1 VTFSIPGAV
10 AGGHDAHMR
19 VAPIIGLLGPRTT
32 ARVAD
37 LAVEIASSHPAALA
51 ATLQRVLGAFEQADM
66 PMARQLEQFER
77 ARAALLSALEPI
89 LRALRFAP
97 VPFSRDNLLAFDAAA
112 RTLRAASGWCRAASV
127 VLRDDDAPESMS
139 PTAARALSRALD
151 FQSRL
156 LIGACHARVALERS
170 EWDGLCLLAHH
181 AQRAGL
187 LDESFPDAEG
197 APVPCARSAF
207 AVPVLLRLLE
217 PLGLARAEFEL
228 AASLARSGARRVG
241 VVIDVDG
248 EPHANPRGPAILLS
262 AQHGVRLDTR
272 RLVLAIED
280 CARRLGD
287 GAAPAEVGLRTR
299 LPRDVLPALLERV
312 RGVWCADY
320 RPAALVRPP
329 IAHALLHIGL
339 PRQHGQLGS
348 GPGTSPGATQA
359 GTTQAG
365 TMQTAGAAARNEAA
379 YVFGR
384 NRDLPGVW
392 QTGAAVP
399 AIVEHD
405 PAAPH
410 DADFAR
416 RHAQLRGDAES
427 VTWRGHDARRTVFT
441 RAACEPA
448 LRLGQ
453 LVAVLPVRPQ
463 PGGRGPSTRP
473 GSGPSRLMVG
483 RVVTL
488 AQTGTPESRR
498 PFGHDVGVAFWPG
511 SPLPVGVRLDGD
523 AFFEDAW
530 WFASPSPGEP
540 QSLVLRRER
549 FERVGAA
556 VLRDVGVDR
565 EVRLAGLIERG
576 VDYDRVAVEPR

>member
-1 VTFSIPGAV
+1 
-10 AGGHDAHMR
+10 MR

-32 ARVAD
+32 ARVPD
-37 LAVEIASSHPAALA
+37 LAAAIASSPPVAWA
-51 ATLQRVLGAFEQADM
+51 ATLQRVLGAFEQAGM
-66 PMARQLEQFER
+66 PMARQLEHFER
-77 ARAALLSALEPI
+77 ARAALLDVLEPT
-89 LRALRFAP
+89 LRALRLAP
-97 VPFSRDNLLAFDAAA
+97 VPFSRENLLAFDAAA

-127 VLRDDDAPESMS
+127 VLRDDAAPESMS
-139 PTAARALSRALD
+139 PAAARALTRALD

-156 LIGACHARVALERS
+156 LVGACRARVALERS

-217 PLGLARAEFEL
+217 PLGLARAEFDL
-228 AASLARSGARRVG
+228 AASLARSGSRHVG

-248 EPHANPRGPAILLS
+248 EPHANPRGPAIVLS

-272 RLVLAIED
+272 RLVRAIED
-280 CARRLGD
+280 CARRLAD
-287 GAAPAEVGLRTR
+287 GATPAEVGLRTR
-299 LPRDVLPALLERV
+299 LPRDVLAALLGRV
-312 RGVWCADY
+312 RGVWCAHY

-329 IAHALLHIGL
+329 VAHALLHIGL
-339 PRQHGQLGS
+339 PRQHGQLRN

-359 GTTQAG
+359 GATQAG
-365 TMQTAGAAARNEAA
+365 TTRAGTTRASGAAARHGAA

-392 QTGAAVP
+392 QTGAAAP
-399 AIVEHD
+399 AIVLHD
-405 PAAPH
+405 PAAAH
-410 DADFAR
+410 DADLAR

-488 AQTGTPESRR
+488 AQTGTPESRQ
-498 PFGHDVGVAFWPG
+498 PFGHDVGVSFWPG
-511 SPLPVGVRLDGD
+511 SPLPVGVRLDGE

-530 WFASPSPGEP
+530 WFPSPSPGEP

-556 VLRDVGVDR
+556 LLRDVGVDR